1 MVRRFGATLSV
12 RRLHFQT
19 NIGYSTAAGGKDD
32 PATARRLSIY
42 TTPQASRDDDGDDES
57 SSEEESEQDKEEAGM
72 MDQMDDGYEEIGDS
86 DDEHDHDDE
95 DAPSHKA
102 RVLHQSGKA
111 STKRRIRVGP
121 EQNSDKSG
129 NKQAPQVALSRVEHM
144 LHRASKNISVEHVHF
159 PPPNLQANLGMDYNA
174 KGPAGD
180 VMTAKEKQNFD
191 EFDRMLGF
199 RTKNPNPILRIT
211 SSFLGPLMRI
221 IRIVNY
227 AARIAFN
234 VTAWT
239 DPFLTFWVFAFLC
252 SVAFIFLIFPWRSFF
267 LVTTLILLGPQN
279 IAVRMYLERRAREKE
294 IKDAEKAEREKEEE
308 KRRGPDLQ
316 VQAAAAAVASNEVE
330 EKKKKKKVGLFGS
343 KRSEEAD
350 ELEEINEADL
360 YHSPRPA
367 FYAHTKPTRRT
378 QIPRDVAVPYFRF
391 RKERFFDWPPDPT
404 VSRAT
409 PLLTGETARGLGG
422 SVHDGKRRGRGRAPD
437 DDEYFDDIG
446 EFEEE

>member
-1 MVRRFGATLSV
+1 MTCRLTRFDSLVS
-12 RRLHFQT
+12 
-19 NIGYSTAAGGKDD
+19 AAKDD
-32 PATARRLSIY
+32 LATARRLSIY
-42 TTPQASRDDDGDDES
+42 TTPQGAQDDGVEEESSSDDES
-57 SSEEESEQDKEEAGM
+57 SEQEKDEEGM
-72 MDQMDDGYEEIGDS
+72 MDQGDDGYEELGDS

-95 DAPSHKA
+95 DAPASKI
-102 RVLHQSGKA
+102 RVFHSGHTGKA

-129 NKQAPQVALSRVEHM
+129 NKQAPQVALSKVEHM

-159 PPPNLQANLGMDYNA
+159 PPPNLQANLGKDYNA

-227 AARIAFN
+227 GTRIAFN

-252 SVAFIFLIFPWRSFF
+252 SLAFILFIFPWRTFF
-267 LVTTLILLGPQN
+267 MVTTLILLGPQN
-279 IAVRMYLERRAREKE
+279 VGVRMYLERRAREKE
-294 IKDAEKAEREKEEE
+294 IKDAEKAEREKEEA
-308 KRRGPDLQ
+308 KRRRPD
-316 VQAAAAAVASNEVE
+316 VQAQEAAAAAASKEVE
-330 EKKKKKKVGLFGS
+330 EKKKKKKVGFFGS
-343 KRSEEAD
+343 KKGGEE
-350 ELEEINEADL
+350 EEVEEVNEAEL

-404 VSRAT
+404 VSRANT
-409 PLLTGETARGLGG
+409 LLVGVPSRGLGG
-422 SVHDGKRRGRGRAPD
+422 SVHDPRRGGRSNHTKD
-437 DDEYFDDIG
+437 DDEYFDDDDP
-446 EFEEE
+446 EFAED